1 MLKNL
6 KWRNWRQ
13 GNKRELY
20 LWGQSSSFTCKEAT
34 LSWRS
39 VAFPQTFM
47 SIPSS
52 PCSRTMLQRAEY
64 FHIGLYSHLWQ
75 SLLKGVLP
83 ERCYPEIWIK
93 EFCSAFGCR
102 ENSETSQHSPL
113 SLPWMASSCLRNG
126 LGSSL
131 KAGLHPKAA
140 VTASTTASGFPH
152 LTTAPI
158 LPQLGSQDGSVSLFC
173 SLEDPSVTTE
183 EITVKFQ
190 YPYKTLLQD
199 KHCAEH
205 VILSHRIGSLLIY
218 CIFLKQQV

>member
-113 SLPWMASSCLRNG
+113 SLPWMASTSLRNG
-126 LGSSL
+126 LGSSKSWL
-131 KAGLHPKAA
+131 TSQSCRHSQHHSLRLPTSHYCSNPSPARE
-140 VTASTTASGFPH
+140 SGWQCESLLFPG
-152 LTTAPI
+152 
-158 LPQLGSQDGSVSLFC
+158 GSQCDNWGNNS
-173 SLEDPSVTTE
+173 
-183 EITVKFQ
+183 
-190 YPYKTLLQD
+190 
-199 KHCAEH
+199 
-205 VILSHRIGSLLIY
+205 
-218 CIFLKQQV
+218 